1 MNKNTQTDVQTD
13 VQNTQTAP
21 NTASIIISEEFN
33 NLSSISASIDYL
45 NHVQN
50 NVDYAKSIMYYALS
64 RLPVDSYTALNVSYD
79 VTTKKKDGTYET
91 KSVQVDSYVKYCYYK
106 WSDSQSYVSK
116 MVSVADRFMETN
128 NTPLLETHSVE
139 DKDGKKHD
147 LITANISGTVN
158 VKRKDKYGFKFSLS
172 ALAEMLRFSDE
183 QLNTAIEEDIID
195 SSTPCS
201 KVREILEKRFK
212 KVVETTATETGD
224 GVPDTDNVS
233 GTTPTETDN
242 YVCEKTD
249 LSRLTVIQTILNS
262 LSDNFKNTHEE
273 QVKTM
278 TKTISLAINEMT
290 K

>member
-13 VQNTQTAP
+13 VQTAP
-21 NTASIIISEEFN
+21 NTASIIISEEYN

-64 RLPVDSYTALNVSYD
+64 RLPVDSFTALNVSYD

-116 MVSVADRFMETN
+116 MVRVADRFMETN

-249 LSRLTVIQTILNS
+249 LSRLTVIQTILHS

>member
-21 NTASIIISEEFN
+21 NTASIIISEEYN

-64 RLPVDSYTALNVSYD
+64 RLPVDSFTALNVSYD

-91 KSVQVDSYVKYCYYK
+91 KSIQVDSYVKYCYYK

-116 MVSVADRFMETN
+116 MVRVADRFMETN

-147 LITANISGTVN
+147 LITANISCTVN

>member
-13 VQNTQTAP
+13 VQTAP
-21 NTASIIISEEFN
+21 NTASIIISEEYN

-64 RLPVDSYTALNVSYD
+64 RLPVDSFTALNVSYD

-116 MVSVADRFMETN
+116 MVRVADRFMETN

>member
-21 NTASIIISEEFN
+21 NTASIIISEEYN

-64 RLPVDSYTALNVSYD
+64 RLPVDSFTALNVSYD

-116 MVSVADRFMETN
+116 MVRVADRFMETN